1 MTTTTMLPR
10 RRFLSSGVAIGGGL
24 STRPLASALLIS
36 YSHQVWD
43 ASNTPEKMSDSI
55 AGDGSLKAHA
65 QAHGLAGFD
74 KRNKGKP

>member
-1 MTTTTMLPR
+1 MTTTTMLTR

-43 ASNTPEKMSDSI
+43 ASNTQRLLPLDDDYRPTESFFAIRDC
-55 AGDGSLKAHA
+55 
-65 QAHGLAGFD
+65 FD
-74 KRNKGKP
+74 KRNQGKL